1 MMPNILWVDDEID
14 MLKGHL
20 LFLEGKGYAITT
32 CNNGADALD
41 LVQET
46 AFDAVFLDENMP
58 GLSGLETLEKIKD
71 LVPEL
76 PVVMITK
83 SEEEQIM
90 EMAIGSKIADYLI

>member
-46 AFDAVFLDENMP
+46 Q
-58 GLSGLETLEKIKD
+58 ETWVIRAPVTD
-71 LVPEL
+71 RISLVEW
-76 PVVMITK
+76 V
-83 SEEEQIM
+83 
-90 EMAIGSKIADYLI
+90 G